1 MAPKQVSQSEKKE
14 TKTLP
19 GSGGPQSHGSKSLW
33 PLGTILQL
41 LKSAQGVPV
50 AAKIRLGDAKY
61 VKKKGKFKLVRPGT
75 VITRS
80 IRSLRVIKAF
90 QNLTRHANT
99 ENKTKIS
106 KGTRPQM
113 KDIFEQ
119 KAKQSPIIPLQGKVL
134 EENSKLRLR
143 SGKNY

>member
-1 MAPKQVSQSEKKE
+1 M
-14 TKTLP
+14 
-19 GSGGPQSHGSKSLW
+19 
-33 PLGTILQL
+33 
-41 LKSAQGVPV
+41 
-50 AAKIRLGDAKY
+50 
-61 VKKKGKFKLVRPGT
+61 
-75 VITRS
+75 
-80 IRSLRVIKAF
+80 RVIKAF

-143 SGKNY
+143 SGKNYERKVYFAKDPPESTHTYLNAKECFIYDTAPVAHCCD